1 MKTITKFR
9 LEELKQYANF
19 PGVSLTFMP
28 CLQGEENKSFALY
41 TPSAKIEMMVNNP
54 VIADKFKVGQEYF
67 VEFTLI
73 EKADKV
79 A

>member
-1 MKTITKFR
+1 
-9 LEELKQYANF
+9 
-19 PGVSLTFMP
+19 
-28 CLQGEENKSFALY
+28 LQGEENKSFALY